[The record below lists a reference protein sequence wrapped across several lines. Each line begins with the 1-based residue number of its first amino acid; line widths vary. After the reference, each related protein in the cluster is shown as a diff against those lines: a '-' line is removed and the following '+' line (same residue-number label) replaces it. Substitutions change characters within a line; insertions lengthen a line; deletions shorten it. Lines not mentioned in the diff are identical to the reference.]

1 MATILITGAS
11 DGLGRALAED
21 LAVDGR
27 HTLLLHGRDPRRLA
41 EVAEATGARTYRADL
56 SSLAAVRGLAAEV
69 AAGHDRLD
77 VLVNNAGVGFHATGT
92 QRLTSHDGHEL
103 RLAVNYL
110 APVLLTREL
119 LPLLRRSAPARV
131 VNVASVGQR
140 PVDFS
145 DPQLTR
151 GHTEAEAYCRSKLAL
166 IGHGLDLAEELS
178 GSGVTVNSLHPASF
192 MPTAMSRASG
202 MDVVDSLEQ
211 GVAATR
217 RLVDAPELAGV
228 TGRYFDGDKEARAS
242 AEAYDP
248 EFRRRLAALTSEL
261 LAGPAV
267 ALRA

>member
-21 LAVDGR
+21 LAADGR
-27 HTLLLHGRDPRRLA
+27 HTLLLHGRDPDRLSD
-41 EVAEATGARTYRADL
+41 VAAATGAQAYRADL
-56 SSLAAVRGLAAEV
+56 SSLAGVRRLAADV
-69 AAGHDRLD
+69 SAAHDRLD

-92 QRLTSHDGHEL
+92 DRLTSQDGHEL

-119 LPLLRRSAPARV
+119 LPLLRRSAPSRV
-131 VNVASVGQR
+131 VNVASVGQQ
-140 PVDFS
+140 PIDFG

-151 GHTEAEAYCRSKLAL
+151 DYTEVAAYCRSKLAL

-178 GSGVTVNSLHPASF
+178 GSGVTVNSLHPASY

-228 TGRYFDGDKEARAS
+228 TGRYFDGEQEARAS
-242 AEAYDP
+242 AEAYDA
-248 EFRRRLAALTSEL
+248 EFRRRLADLTAEL
-261 LAGPAV
+261 LRTD
-267 ALRA
+267 RAA